1 MWDKR
6 RNTLATPS
14 RKASTQEF
22 LITGG
27 NCAANAAIAIARL
40 GGEGSSP
47 GPLDGDELV
56 YLV

>member
-1 MWDKR
+1 MWNKR

-14 RKASTQEF
+14 AKVPRQEF

-56 YLV
+56 CLV